1 MKAQAQ
7 LREFSGAPRRQ
18 RFTVG
23 KYEVLTEPLPGAT
36 HMQRYTVFLAGRR
49 IGATVSM
56 PSESDCLYL
65 EKPPPVPPLKS
76 FHVAYRPGRPKKGAV
91 APAAA
96 VPVAVERGHGIARE
110 DLPPT
115 APIRELASAE
125 DG

>member
-1 MKAQAQ
+1 M
-7 LREFSGAPRRQ
+7 
-18 RFTVG
+18 VG
-23 KYEVLTEPLPGAT
+23 KYEVLSEPLPGAT
-36 HMQRYTVFLAGRR
+36 HLRRYTVFLGGRR

-76 FHVAYRPGRPKKGAV
+76 FQVIYRPGRPKKGA

-96 VPVAVERGHGIARE
+96 AAASGENGHAIARE
-110 DLPPT
+110 DLPHG
-115 APIRELASAE
+115 APVRELANTE